1 VVCYHDTYRYA
12 SLVLSSDLSLLCH
25 QTYRCCV
32 MSERHSNVSYHI
44 TRLMAASHDVPRVA
58 QDKVRYRQGLTD
70 TCHHTHMSY
79 THVTIHTC
87 HQRYMSAYTLV
98 VCVILTCGVCHRHM
112 TYVTIYTHV
121 SLHHKTCHATHKTRV
136 RIVSA
141 YLRDYTHVYSL
152 VCVACQQL
160 SHVCK
165 HLCVASCVAAS
176 CV

>member
-1 VVCYHDTYRYA
+1 MSHIISQDSWRHHTT
-12 SLVLSSDLSLLCH
+12 CH
-25 QTYRCCV
+25 
-32 MSERHSNVSYHI
+32 
-44 TRLMAASHDVPRVA
+44 ASH
-58 QDKVRYRQGLTD
+58 KTKCGIVRALPI
-70 TCHHTHMSY
+70 
-79 THVTIHTC
+79 HVTIHTC

-98 VCVILTCGVCHRHM
+98 VYVILTCGVCYRHM